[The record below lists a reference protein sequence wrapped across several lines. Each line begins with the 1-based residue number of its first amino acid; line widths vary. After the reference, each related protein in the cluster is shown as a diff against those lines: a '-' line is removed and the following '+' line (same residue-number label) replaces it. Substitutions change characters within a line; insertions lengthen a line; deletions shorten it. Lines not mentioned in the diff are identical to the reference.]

1 MSLKSKTRKSAAKS
15 AAAAKSGAAAI
26 DSVTTPAAPAPAPIN
41 PHEIAA
47 MYAESMKLYQ
57 EGRECYAKSDELDI
71 KIKDIVGVGGSLVL
85 PNGQVLRV
93 VDNFRDASGAPK
105 LKAFGAAM
113 VSLWSIKVTGK

>member
-47 MYAESMKLYQ
+47 LYAESMQLYQ
-57 EGRECYAKSDELDI
+57 QGRECYAKSDELDM
-71 KIKDIVGVGGSLVL
+71 KIKDIIGIGGSLVL
-85 PNGQVLRV
+85 PSGEILRV
-93 VDNFRDASGAPK
+93 VDNFKDAHGVPK
-105 LKAFGAAM
+105 FKAVGIAM
-113 VSLWSIKVTGK
+113 VSQWSIKVNGK